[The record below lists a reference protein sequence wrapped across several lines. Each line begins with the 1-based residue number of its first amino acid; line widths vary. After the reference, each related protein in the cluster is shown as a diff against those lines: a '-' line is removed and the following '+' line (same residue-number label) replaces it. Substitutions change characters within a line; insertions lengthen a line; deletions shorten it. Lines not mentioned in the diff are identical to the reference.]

1 MWTAVLLFFTC
12 TSMLRTSHSLVVVV
26 VPVPRWQQRRV
37 SGWTLLSSSHGN
49 EEHDT
54 IRAGDTKDDTM
65 TTHGDET
72 NKQQEQQ
79 QEQEQEQQH
88 RKELDASAIRY
99 LGLGPNA
106 IVREGAVL
114 VAPPEEYNHYL
125 MRSALFVYAMGLD
138 DYNEQVIRCVVLD
151 NPTPF
156 TLGEM
161 ATGLNGMERDGS
173 SSSSASSSPLL
184 NNLIYRGGN
193 LGGETAMM
201 LHSRKELERD
211 EIGTSGIYEGG
222 LAQALSQVKTIT
234 EADADANEAQAPM
247 VNDFKFFFN
256 YCQFSP
262 VELETMLDVID
273 PETGDAWISFEVP
286 PALILEEW
294 DKNEFWRYLRNDWKK
309 RKAHSTP
316 NMESQD

>member
-1 MWTAVLLFFTC
+1 MLFFTC
-12 TSMLRTSHSLVVVV
+12 TSMLRTSHSLVVVA
-26 VPVPRWQQRRV
+26 VPAPRWQQRRV
-37 SGWTLLSSSHGN
+37 SRWTLLSSSHGN
-49 EEHDT
+49 EEYDT

-72 NKQQEQQ
+72 NKQQQ
-79 QEQEQEQQH
+79 QQH

-106 IVREGAVL
+106 IVREGVVL

-173 SSSSASSSPLL
+173 SSSSSSPSSPLL

-201 LHSRKELERD
+201 LHSRKELKRD

-222 LAQALSQVKTIT
+222 LAQALSLVNAAT
-234 EADADANEAQAPM
+234 EADADANEAQAPV

-273 PETGDAWISFEVP
+273 PETGDAWISFEVA

-294 DKNEFWRYLRNDWKK
+294 DKNECWRYLRNEWKK
-309 RKAHSTP
+309 RKAHRTP